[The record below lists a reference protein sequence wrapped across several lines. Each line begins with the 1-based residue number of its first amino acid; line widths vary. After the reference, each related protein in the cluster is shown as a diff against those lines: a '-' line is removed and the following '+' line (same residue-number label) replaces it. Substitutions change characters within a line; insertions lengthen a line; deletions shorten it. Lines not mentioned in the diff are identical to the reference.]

1 MYILACAFWDEETYE
16 NSDTSHFSWV
26 LPCPGRYA
34 SSSLFRVA
42 AARMCSKVPRHV
54 RLDMCASTCA
64 PRRVC
69 LYTKDLAL
77 DLICRELTTRDLT
90 SVCALALK
98 LLV

>member
-1 MYILACAFWDEETYE
+1 MKTLTLLISPGFFRALDAMHRLLCF
-16 NSDTSHFSWV
+16 V
-26 LPCPGRYA
+26 LQ
-34 SSSLFRVA
+34 
-42 AARMCSKVPRHV
+42 PRGCVV
-54 RLDMCASTCA
+54 RCLDMCASTCA